1 MHKICQDIYN
11 ILIIFILFF
20 FININT
26 AKSDETLIGLN
37 AAAKHYCVCFFI
49 SEMKSD
55 YCDEA
60 YDRVIT
66 ASVSDNELFSQI
78 KLLGYYKDEEKKEIS
93 IQYGDYNIVSVFT
106 EETGCYFK
114 K

>member
-1 MHKICQDIYN
+1 MHILTRNIYN
-11 ILIIFILFF
+11 ILLVFISFF
-20 FININT
+20 FINIST
-26 AKSDETLIGLN
+26 VKSDETLIGLN
-37 AAAKHYCVCFFI
+37 ASAKHYCVCFFI
-49 SEMKSD
+49 SEMESD

-66 ASVSDNELFSQI
+66 ASVSDDELFSQI
-78 KLLGYYKDEEKKEIS
+78 KLLGYSKDEEKKEIS
-93 IQYGDYNIVSVFT
+93 IEYGDYEIVSVFT

>member
-1 MHKICQDIYN
+1 MHKIYQDIYN

-20 FININT
+20 FININNV
-26 AKSDETLIGLN
+26 KSDEILIGLN
-37 AAAKHYCVCFFI
+37 ASAKHYCVCFFI

-93 IQYGDYNIVSVFT
+93 IEYGDYNIVSVFT

>member
-1 MHKICQDIYN
+1 MHKVFQNIYN
-11 ILIIFILFF
+11 ILIIFTSFF
-20 FININT
+20 FINIST
-26 AKSDETLIGLN
+26 TKSDETLIGLN
-37 AAAKHYCVCFFI
+37 ASAKHYCVCFFI

-66 ASVSDNELFSQI
+66 ASVSDDELFSQI
-78 KLLGYYKDEEKKEIS
+78 KLLGYNKDDEKKEIS
-93 IQYGDYNIVSVFT
+93 IEYEEYNVVSVFT
-106 EETGCYFK
+106 QETGCYFK

>member
-1 MHKICQDIYN
+1 MHKVHRNIYN
-11 ILIIFILFF
+11 ILIIFTSFF
-20 FININT
+20 FISSSA

-49 SEMKSD
+49 SEMKSN

-66 ASVSDNELFSQI
+66 ASISDDELFSQV
-78 KLLGYYKDEEKKEIS
+78 KLLGYNKDEEKKEIS
-93 IQYGDYNIVSVFT
+93 IEYGDYKIVSVFT

>member
-1 MHKICQDIYN
+1 
-11 ILIIFILFF
+11 
-20 FININT
+20 
-26 AKSDETLIGLN
+26 
-37 AAAKHYCVCFFI
+37 
-49 SEMKSD
+49 MKSD

-66 ASVSDNELFSQI
+66 ASVSDDELFSQI
-78 KLLGYYKDEEKKEIS
+78 KLLGYNKDEEKKENLIKHE
-93 IQYGDYNIVSVFT
+93 DYKIVSVFP

>member
-37 AAAKHYCVCFFI
+37 ASAKHYCVCFFI

-66 ASVSDNELFSQI
+66 ASVSDDELFSQI
-78 KLLGYYKDEEKKEIS
+78 KLLGYNKDEEKKEIS
-93 IQYGDYNIVSVFT
+93 IEYEDYNIVSVFT
-106 EETGCYFK
+106 EITGCYFK

>member
-1 MHKICQDIYN
+1 MHIVFQNIYN
-11 ILIIFILFF
+11 ILIIFISFF
-20 FININT
+20 FININNV
-26 AKSDETLIGLN
+26 KSDEILIGLN
-37 AAAKHYCVCFFI
+37 ASAKHYCVCFFI

-60 YDRVIT
+60 YDRIIS
-66 ASVSDNELFSQI
+66 ASISNDELFNQI
-78 KLLGYYKDEEKKEIS
+78 KLLGYNKDEEKKEIS
-93 IQYGDYNIVSVFT
+93 IDYENYNIVSVFT

>member
-1 MHKICQDIYN
+1 MHKVSQNIYN
-11 ILIIFILFF
+11 TLIIFISFF
-20 FININT
+20 FINIST

-37 AAAKHYCVCFFI
+37 ASAKHYCVCFFI

-66 ASVSDNELFSQI
+66 ASVSDDELYSQI
-78 KLLGYYKDEEKKEIS
+78 KLLGYNKDEVGKEIS
-93 IQYGDYNIVSVFT
+93 IEYGEYNIVSVFT
-106 EETGCYFK
+106 EDTGCYFK

>member
-37 AAAKHYCVCFFI
+37 TAAKHYCVCFFI

-60 YDRVIT
+60 YDRVKT
-66 ASVSDNELFSQI
+66 ASVSDDELFSQI
-78 KLLGYYKDEEKKEIS
+78 KLLGYNKDEEKKEIS
-93 IQYGDYNIVSVFT
+93 IEYGDYKIVSVFT

>member
-1 MHKICQDIYN
+1 M
-11 ILIIFILFF
+11 FILFF

-37 AAAKHYCVCFFI
+37 ASAKHYCVCYFI
-49 SEMKSD
+49 SYMKSD
-55 YCDEA
+55 YCDES

-66 ASVSDNELFSQI
+66 ASISDDEMLSQI
-78 KLLGYYKDEEKKEIS
+78 KLLSYNKDDEKKEIS
-93 IQYGDYNIVSVFT
+93 IEYGGYNIVSVFT

>member
-1 MHKICQDIYN
+1 
-11 ILIIFILFF
+11 
-20 FININT
+20 
-26 AKSDETLIGLN
+26 
-37 AAAKHYCVCFFI
+37 
-49 SEMKSD
+49 MKSD

-93 IQYGDYNIVSVFT
+93 IEYGDYKIVSVFT

>member
-1 MHKICQDIYN
+1 MHIVTRNVYN
-11 ILIIFILFF
+11 TLIIFVSFF
-20 FININT
+20 FVNISS

-37 AAAKHYCVCFFI
+37 ASAKHYCVCFFI
-49 SEMKSD
+49 SEMETD

-66 ASVSDNELFSQI
+66 ASVSDDELFSQI
-78 KLLGYYKDEEKKEIS
+78 KLLGYNKDEEKKEIS
-93 IQYGDYNIVSVFT
+93 IEYEDYNIVSVFT
-106 EETGCYFK
+106 EDTGCYFK

>member
-1 MHKICQDIYN
+1 MHKVSRNIYN
-11 ILIIFILFF
+11 TLIIFTSLF
-20 FININT
+20 FINIST
-26 AKSDETLIGLN
+26 AKPDEALIGLN
-37 AAAKHYCVCFFI
+37 ASVKHYCVCFFI

-60 YDRVIT
+60 YDRIIN
-66 ASVSDNELFSQI
+66 ASISDDELFSQI
-78 KLLGYYKDEEKKEIS
+78 KQLGYNKDEEKKEIS
-93 IQYGDYNIVSVFT
+93 IEYGEYNIVSVFT

>member
-1 MHKICQDIYN
+1 MHIVSPKTYST
-11 ILIIFILFF
+11 LIIFILFF

-26 AKSDETLIGLN
+26 VKSDETLIGLN
-37 AAAKHYCVCFFI
+37 ASAKHYCVCFFI

-66 ASVSDNELFSQI
+66 ASVSDNELFNQI
-78 KLLGYYKDEEKKEIS
+78 KLLGYNKDEEKKEIS
-93 IQYGDYNIVSVFT
+93 IEYGDYNIVSVFT

>member
-1 MHKICQDIYN
+1 MHKVSRFIYN
-11 ILIIFILFF
+11 ILVIFTSFF
-20 FININT
+20 FINTSI

-37 AAAKHYCVCFFI
+37 ASAKHYCVCFFI

-60 YDRVIT
+60 YDRVIAT
-66 ASVSDNELFSQI
+66 SVSDDELFSQI
-78 KLLGYYKDEEKKEIS
+78 KLLGYNKDEGKKEIS
-93 IQYGDYNIVSVFT
+93 IEYGDYKIVSVFT

>member
-1 MHKICQDIYN
+1 MKP
-11 ILIIFILFF
+11 
-20 FININT
+20 
-26 AKSDETLIGLN
+26 DETLIGLN
-37 AAAKHYCVCFFI
+37 ASAKHYCVCFFI

-66 ASVSDNELFSQI
+66 SSVSDDQLFSQI
-78 KLLGYYKDEEKKEIS
+78 KLLGYNKDDEKKEIS
-93 IQYGDYNIVSVFT
+93 IEYGDYNIVSVFT

>member
-1 MHKICQDIYN
+1 MHNVSRNIYN
-11 ILIIFILFF
+11 TLIIFTLFF
-20 FININT
+20 FINIST

-37 AAAKHYCVCFFI
+37 ASAKHYCVCFFI
-49 SEMKSD
+49 SDMKSD

-66 ASVSDNELFSQI
+66 ASLSDSELLSQI
-78 KLLGYYKDEEKKEIS
+78 KLLGYNKDEEKKEIS
-93 IQYGDYNIVSVFT
+93 IDYENYNIVSVFT

>member
-1 MHKICQDIYN
+1 MHKVSRFIYN
-11 ILIIFILFF
+11 ILVIFTSFF
-20 FININT
+20 FINTGI

-37 AAAKHYCVCFFI
+37 ASAKHYCVCFFI

-60 YDRVIT
+60 YDRVIA
-66 ASVSDNELFSQI
+66 ASVSDDELYSQI
-78 KLLGYYKDEEKKEIS
+78 KRLGYNKDEEKKEIS
-93 IQYGDYNIVSVFT
+93 IEYGNYKIVSVFT
-106 EETGCYFK
+106 KETGCYFK